1 MMRARIRETEVPV
14 EFESG
19 LSVSELLK
27 RLLAE
32 TGELVRAEA
41 NVIKL
46 EMQENTRAM
55 IIDGIK
61 AAVYSGIALLGV
73 LSLVAF
79 LVIGLGDLLTQ
90 GEYGVRGFW
99 ISALIVGLV
108 LGGIGGVMAYRHAK
122 HLGQHTSFAQTKHAL
137 RNDRVALKE
146 GINKI
151 KEAATP

>member
-1 MMRARIRETEVPV
+1 MHKLRTDTDIPASMEP
-14 EFESG
+14 G

-27 RLLAE
+27 RLLSE

-46 EMQENTRAM
+46 EMQENTRGM

-79 LVIGLGDLLTQ
+79 MVIALGDLLTQ

-99 ISALIVGLV
+99 ISALIIGLLMGSVGGL
-108 LGGIGGVMAYRHAK
+108 MAFKHAK
-122 HLGQHTSFAQTKHAL
+122 HLGRNANFMQTKHAL
-137 RNDRVALKE
+137 RTDKLFVKE
-146 GINKI
+146 EVGKI
-151 KEAATP
+151 KEATTP